1 MADVGA
7 LRQALVEHLKQ
18 EGSIRTAAVERVFVS
33 VPRHV
38 FVPQASVEEAYA
50 DRVVRIKEQNGN
62 LLSSCSQPAI
72 IAEMLEQL
80 AVSAGN
86 RILEIGTGSG
96 YTAALLAALTGP
108 HGSVTTIDIE
118 ADLVGAAREHLDTA
132 GFTAVKTLVGDGA
145 LGDCESAPF
154 DRILLTASS
163 TDIAAAWWEQLASD
177 GRLVMPLSLKGV
189 QKSVA
194 FARRDATLISETM
207 IDCGFI
213 LLRGMDQSSDHIYT
227 LSREPPVFL
236 AADHTVEVDRPA
248 LAQRLLSER
257 PIETTV
263 PITVNPRELLASLA
277 TWLGFKEP
285 CSCKLETHGEDLLH
299 LPTITRRSFDYR
311 LSVGLCARDTV
322 VLLHLDNKLRV
333 YRFGPRESLAQRLA
347 DRLLE
352 WDRLG
357 RPGSANVR
365 IVAMPRSNRDP
376 ATLALADE
384 ILERPHTTFC
394 LMRRDSAT
402 N

>member
-1 MADVGA
+1 M

-18 EGSIRTAAVERVFVS
+18 EGSIRTAAVEEAFLS

-38 FVPQASVEEAYA
+38 FVPQASLEEAYA

-72 IAEMLEQL
+72 IGEMLEQL
-80 AVSAGN
+80 SVSAGN

-108 HGSVTTIDIE
+108 RGTVTTVDIE
-118 ADLVGAAREHLDTA
+118 ADLVRQAREHLDTA
-132 GFTAVKTLVGDGA
+132 GFAAVKTVAGDGA

-154 DRILLTASS
+154 DRVLLTASS
-163 TDIAAAWWEQLASD
+163 TDIAAAWWQQLAPG
-177 GRLVMPLSLKGV
+177 GRLVMPLSLKGM
-189 QKSVA
+189 QKSVG
-194 FARRDATLISETM
+194 FARRDRILISETM

-213 LLRGMDQSSDHIYT
+213 LLRGIDESSDQVYT

-236 AADHTVEVDRPA
+236 AADRTVEVARPA
-248 LAQRLLSER
+248 LAQRLLYER

-263 PITVNPRELLASLA
+263 PITVSPRELLASLA
-277 TWLGFKEP
+277 IWLGFKEP
-285 CSCKLETHGEDLLH
+285 CCCKLETHGEDLLH
-299 LPTITRRSFDYR
+299 LPTITRRSYDYR
-311 LSVGLCARDTV
+311 FSVGLCARDTV
-322 VLLHLDNKLRV
+322 ALLHLDNKLWV
-333 YRFGPRESLAQRLA
+333 YRFGPQENLAHRLA
-347 DRLLE
+347 DRVLE

-357 RPGSANVR
+357 RPGSANLR
-365 IVAMPRSNRDP
+365 IVAMPHSDPDP

-394 LMRRDSAT
+394 LMWRGNVT